1 MNETGEPSG
10 RTRSEQRAGQR
21 YLWEFSIGIL
31 AYLALFLALPR
42 IVQTQPGTAL
52 NVIVALVPLAPVIW
66 MIIAIAR
73 HVRRIDEL
81 QRLLFLRSFTLGFAV
96 SMVTAL
102 TIALLSG
109 AGVDVQHAEWIIFL
123 GGMTSWGLS
132 LAVLSIRASR

>member
-1 MNETGEPSG
+1 MNETGKPSG
-10 RTRSEQRAGQR
+10 RTRSEQRAGKR

-73 HVRRIDEL
+73 HVRRVDEL
-81 QRLLFLRSFTLGFAV
+81 QRLLFLRSFTFGFAV

-102 TIALLSG
+102 TTALLSG
-109 AGVDVQHAEWIIFL
+109 AGVDIRHAEWIIFM

-132 LAVLSIRASR
+132 LAALSIRASR

>member
-1 MNETGEPSG
+1 MRQASRADGRDPS
-10 RTRSEQRAGQR
+10 SVRANVMCGSSPSASWR
-21 YLWEFSIGIL
+21 IW
-31 AYLALFLALPR
+31 ALFLALPR

-73 HVRRIDEL
+73 HVRRVDEL
-81 QRLLFLRSFTLGFAV
+81 QRLLFLRSFTFGFAV

-109 AGVDVQHAEWIIFL
+109 GR
-123 GGMTSWGLS
+123 S
-132 LAVLSIRASR
+132 